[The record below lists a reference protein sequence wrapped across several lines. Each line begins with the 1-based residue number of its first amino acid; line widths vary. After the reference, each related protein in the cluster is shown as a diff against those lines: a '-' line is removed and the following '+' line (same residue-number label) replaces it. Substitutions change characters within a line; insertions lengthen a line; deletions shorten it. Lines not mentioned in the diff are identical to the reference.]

1 MFFKW
6 RRLSRGIGGNLPFEG
21 RYFFLKSID
30 LTQGVLKV
38 AAQCPFREG
47 CCFLGQV
54 TDFGAARK
62 VYIAGVGLDF
72 SGDDFEE
79 GSFTRTIGADQ
90 ACFLAGLKLEAD
102 PGKDCF
108 CAETFFDSGKI

>member
-1 MFFKW
+1 M
-6 RRLSRGIGGNLPFEG
+6 
-21 RYFFLKSID
+21 
-30 LTQGVLKV
+30 T
-38 AAQCPFREG
+38 AQCPCRQG

-54 TDFGAARK
+54 TDFGTARK

-72 SGDDFEE
+72 SGDDFKE

-102 PGKDCF
+102 PGKNWF
-108 CAETFFDSGKI
+108 CAEVFFDSGKI